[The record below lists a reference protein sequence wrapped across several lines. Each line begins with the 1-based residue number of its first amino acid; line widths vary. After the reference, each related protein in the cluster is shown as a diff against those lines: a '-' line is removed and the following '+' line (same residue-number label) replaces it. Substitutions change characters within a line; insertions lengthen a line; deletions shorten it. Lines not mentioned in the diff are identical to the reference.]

1 MHFIIQ
7 GVKIIDPTS
16 PFNKLVKDI
25 RIEQGLITEIG
36 DSITAT
42 GNQKVYNFSGKCISP
57 GWIDMLTAFGDP
69 GHEYKETIQTGIQ
82 AALAGGFTSVCLMPN
97 TEPALHSKSEIE
109 YVINKANAELANIY
123 PYGAV
128 TKNREGKEL
137 TEIYDMH
144 HAGAIAFT
152 DADYAI
158 RDAGILLRSLL
169 YVKPFN
175 GVIINIPSDHKIVGN
190 ANVNEGNMSVQLGMY
205 GIPEVLEELMV
216 IRDIKLAE
224 YTNSKIHIGI
234 ISSATSLPHI
244 REAKNKGIQITAGV
258 SAYQFYFDENE
269 LHDYNTH
276 YKVNP
281 PLRTK
286 QDIELLKQA
295 VADGTI
301 DVICSFHLPHEND
314 VKDVEFEYAV
324 FAICGIYR
332 CISPYTSIL
341 FTSSFLYAFNPQL
354 KSCNSIPVICA
365 VVQLKNLE
373 GIVFEI
379 GSCLLFFHPL
389 TRSYF
394 SSAIILYKPGISSGL
409 SCISAS
415 IVITT
420 SPSAS
425 ANPSFNAADFP

>member
-25 RIEQGLITEIG
+25 RIEHGLITAIG
-36 DSITAT
+36 DNLTVS
-42 GNQKVYNFSGKCISP
+42 GDQKAYNFNGKCISP

-109 YVINKANAELANIY
+109 YVINKASVELANIY
-123 PYGAV
+123 PYGAI

-137 TEIYDMH
+137 SEIYDMH

-244 REAKNKGIQITAGV
+244 RDAKNKGIQITAGV
-258 SAYQFYFDENE
+258 SAYQLYFDENE
-269 LHDYNTH
+269 LHDYNTN

-314 VKDVEFEYAV
+314 VKDVEFEYAA
-324 FAICGIYR
+324 FGMGSMEACFGAAHLMMGNKISTEQLITKIAINPRNILGLQI
-332 CISPYTSIL
+332 PSIKEKNKAEL
-341 FTSSFLYAFNPQL
+341 TIFDDEVEWNFE
-354 KSCNSIPVICA
+354 KSDI
-365 VVQLKNLE
+365 
-373 GIVFEI
+373 
-379 GSCLLFFHPL
+379 
-389 TRSYF
+389 RSR
-394 SSAIILYKPGISSGL
+394 
-409 SCISAS
+409 
-415 IVITT
+415 
-420 SPSAS
+420 
-425 ANPSFNAADFP
+425 SFNSGFIGKPMKGKAIAVINKNKINIV

>member
-25 RIEQGLITEIG
+25 RIHDGVITEIG
-36 DSITAT
+36 DVLSKSP
-42 GNQKVYNFSGKCISP
+42 NEQVYNFSGKCISP
-57 GWIDMLTAFGDP
+57 GWIDMLASFGDP
-69 GHEYKETIQTGIQ
+69 GHEYKETIKTGIQ
-82 AALAGGFTSVCLMPN
+82 AAMAGGFTSVCLMPN

-109 YVINKANAELANIY
+109 YVINKASAELANIY
-123 PYGAV
+123 PYGAI
-128 TKNREGKEL
+128 TKSREGNEL

-152 DADYAI
+152 DADAAI

-169 YVKPFN
+169 YVKPFD

-244 REAKNKGIQITAGV
+244 REAKNKGVKVTAGV
-258 SAYQFYFDENE
+258 SAYQLYFDETE
-269 LHDYNTH
+269 LHDYNTN

-286 QDIELLKQA
+286 ADIELLKLA
-295 VADGTI
+295 LADGTI

-314 VKDVEFEYAV
+314 VKDVEFEYAAFGMESLEATYSAAWQVMHNKMSTEDLIDKIAINPRKILDIEIPSIKENNKAELTV
-324 FAICGIYR
+324 FDD
-332 CISPYTSIL
+332 TNNWT
-341 FTSSFLYAFNPQL
+341 FT
-354 KSCNSIPVICA
+354 KEDI
-365 VVQLKNLE
+365 
-373 GIVFEI
+373 
-379 GSCLLFFHPL
+379 
-389 TRSYF
+389 RSR
-394 SSAIILYKPGISSGL
+394 
-409 SCISAS
+409 
-415 IVITT
+415 
-420 SPSAS
+420 S
-425 ANPSFNAADFP
+425 ANSGFIGKEMKGKPLAVINKNKINIL